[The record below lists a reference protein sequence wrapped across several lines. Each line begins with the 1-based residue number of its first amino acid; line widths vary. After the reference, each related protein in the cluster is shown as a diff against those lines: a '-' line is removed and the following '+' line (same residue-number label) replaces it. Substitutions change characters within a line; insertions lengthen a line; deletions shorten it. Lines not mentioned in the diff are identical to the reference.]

1 MAKFMI
7 RSIQTASSTRS
18 RHAKS
23 DVMTLQSDR
32 SPTTMQPVAAA
43 SRKKLSARLM
53 GVAVLSS
60 MIASTCCVIP
70 LILVLVGITGA
81 WMVNLTALK
90 PLTPVFTCIAIAT
103 ISWAGY
109 LVYRPSAPRS
119 AQDDANCET
128 DCDAVRP
135 ITRKIFLACAVFIAL
150 LLSFPLF
157 APLFY

>member
-1 MAKFMI
+1 M
-7 RSIQTASSTRS
+7 TA
-18 RHAKS
+18 
-23 DVMTLQSDR
+23 QSDR
-32 SPTTMQPVAAA
+32 PPSTMQPVAAA
-43 SRKKLSARLM
+43 SKKTLSARLM

-60 MIASTCCVIP
+60 IIASTCCVIP

-90 PLTPVFTCIAIAT
+90 PLTPVFTGIAIVA
-103 ISWAGY
+103 IAGAGY
-109 LVYRPSAPRS
+109 LVYRPSARYS
-119 AQDDANCET
+119 AEDAANCET

-135 ITRKIFLACAVFIAL
+135 ATRKIFLACAVFIAL